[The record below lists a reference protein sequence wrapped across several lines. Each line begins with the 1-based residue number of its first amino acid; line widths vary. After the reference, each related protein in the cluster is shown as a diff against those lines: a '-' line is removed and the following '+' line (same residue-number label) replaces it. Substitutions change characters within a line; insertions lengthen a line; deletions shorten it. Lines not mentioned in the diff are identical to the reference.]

1 MSSYCLGTGS
11 PFISRSLHFLGGDCL
26 CPRNQLLL
34 AVTRFIFTKRCLT
47 NTTSTWDLNRKRGA
61 PDLALVDKS
70 DEELLVEVENN
81 VNQRIQEYEQNLS
94 VFT

>member
-1 MSSYCLGTGS
+1 M
-11 PFISRSLHFLGGDCL
+11 
-26 CPRNQLLL
+26 
-34 AVTRFIFTKRCLT
+34 T